1 MHDDLNMQTPEQALI
16 KNLTG
21 RLDDESATE
30 KLAKL
35 FAESLQI
42 LATQHTQELK
52 NLPGWGDA
60 QISNG
65 LVVYLE
71 GNLGAG
77 KSFFSRALIQSF
89 LPGQKVKSP
98 TYTLVETYE
107 GPLGEIHHFDL
118 YRLCDPEELEFL
130 GIRDLLKTHF
140 LSLVEWPSKG
150 EGVLQGA
157 DLVVQLQHASEV
169 DDDNKH
175 EAGRLFTITPVTDT
189 GGRLVKNLAELMKN
203 SGMVFG
209 SQGVE

>member
-1 MHDDLNMQTPEQALI
+1 MQTTQTNINGKLA
-16 KNLTG
+16 
-21 RLDDESATE
+21 DESATE
-30 KLAKL
+30 ALAKL
-35 FAESLQI
+35 FAQALNQ
-42 LATQHTQELK
+42 LAEQHEREHE
-52 NLPGWGDA
+52 NLPGWVDGH
-60 QISNG
+60 NG
-65 LVVYLE
+65 LVIYLE

-77 KSFFSRALIQSF
+77 KSFFTRALIQSF

-157 DLVVQLQHASEV
+157 DLVIQLQYASELG
-169 DDDNKH
+169 
-175 EAGRLFTITPVTDT
+175 EGEGRSFKITPVTDT
-189 GGRLVKNLAELMKN
+189 GGRLAKKLSELVKK
-203 SGMVFG
+203 SGMEFG
-209 SQGVE
+209 LQDV

>member
-52 NLPGWGDA
+52 NLPSWVDA

-77 KSFFSRALIQSF
+77 KSFF
-89 LPGQKVKSP
+89 
-98 TYTLVETYE
+98 
-107 GPLGEIHHFDL
+107 
-118 YRLCDPEELEFL
+118 PE
-130 GIRDLLKTHF
+130 H
-140 LSLVEWPSKG
+140 
-150 EGVLQGA
+150 
-157 DLVVQLQHASEV
+157 
-169 DDDNKH
+169 
-175 EAGRLFTITPVTDT
+175 
-189 GGRLVKNLAELMKN
+189 
-203 SGMVFG
+203 
-209 SQGVE
+209 